1 MNRRDAG
8 TVRERG
14 QRVRYVLSRAKGGDV
29 YTFVSRKSDVQTFTG
44 HPWPKGDGPSESV
57 MFVSKKVAALRADL
71 ETMKREKEEV
81 TALRA
86 ELEKAKKSSARIR
99 REGEAMK
106 QKNEYERL
114 RRERSWGTSF
124 DRQGGDN
131 SAGRRGT
138 AVPTMG
144 PMWPRGVSTAADSEQ
159 SLTYVYRGIVPKLPV
174 ECFPSKY
181 IAWEQRFEFF
191 IAKQDLRRTIAFDAP
206 EIAVISST
214 NNAYVFDQFGEELVL
229 EHRQVWGYI
238 SDATVYAPF
247 ESSLYK
253 CHSISGALRMMR
265 KWHLPLHPAER
276 HLLVAELERVQ
287 LTGDEKSEIVQF
299 ILRQFPER
307 PSHPHALVVGR
318 GCRDGGGAGVGV
330 QRRDNN
336 MASCGGGMP
345 RQQQQP
351 QQYWSRGGAIPQQQ
365 QQQQL
370 QYWSRDGGIPHQ
382 HQRRSHAFP
391 PARQARQPQPLQL
404 LSRRI
409 HTSGG
414 DGEHGRNPLSPPAT
428 EAVPDTSVFPAASSK
443 AVAEAPTSSAGA
455 ASTSVPAAAPA
466 IGGTVF
472 PTTSVG
478 GTARAPASDDGT
490 VALTAASATG
500 GTVPSAAS
508 VGVAPASSAV
518 AAASV
523 ESAVEPAISGTAPSA
538 TSVRGEVGR
547 RESSAGAVPSD
558 AAAEAAPST
567 GGTAAPVESA
577 AWAARKLASAT
588 GSAGDR
594 WPANICGESEAA
606 THPFDPGT
614 VFPPEVRYST
624 HGNISSSNSRGNS
637 SSCSSNDTTSNHDSW
652 WEATYVGALL
662 RPLDP
667 GKGCQRDARI
677 EAIVGLDLP
686 FDRGKT

>member
-1 MNRRDAG
+1 MG
-8 TVRERG
+8 LG
-14 QRVRYVLSRAKGGDV
+14 QQTSVGIMSVL
-29 YTFVSRKSDVQTFTG
+29 
-44 HPWPKGDGPSESV
+44 EEEE
-57 MFVSKKVAALRADL
+57 VAALRADL
-71 ETMKREKEEV
+71 ETMKREKE
-81 TALRA
+81 AAQA
-86 ELEKAKKSSARIR
+86 ELARLQLEKEASDAEN
-99 REGEAMK
+99 REHGM
-106 QKNEYERL
+106 RF

-144 PMWPRGVSTAADSEQ
+144 PMWTRGVRTAADSEQ

-174 ECFPSKY
+174 ECSPSKY
-181 IAWEQRFEFF
+181 IVWEQRFEFF
-191 IAKQDLRRTIAFDAP
+191 IANQGLRHTISLDAP

-214 NNAYVFDQFGEELVL
+214 NNAYLFDQFGEELVL
-229 EHRQVWGYI
+229 QHRQVWGYI

-253 CHSISGALRMMR
+253 CNSISDALRMMR
-265 KWHLPLHPAER
+265 KWHLPLYPAER
-276 HLLVAELERVQ
+276 HLLVAELEKVEFM
-287 LTGDEKSEIVQF
+287 GDKESEIVRF

-318 GCRDGGGAGVGV
+318 GCRDGGAAGVGV

-336 MASCGGGMP
+336 MASRGGGM
-345 RQQQQP
+345 
-351 QQYWSRGGAIPQQQ
+351 PQQQ

-370 QYWSRDGGIPHQ
+370 HYWSRDGGIAHQ

-404 LSRRI
+404 PSRRI

-414 DGEHGRNPLSPPAT
+414 DGEHGRNTLSPTAT

-443 AVAEAPTSSAGA
+443 AVAEAPMSSAGTA
-455 ASTSVPAAAPA
+455 PTSVPAAAPA

-490 VALTAASATG
+490 VESAAESAIS

-508 VGVAPASSAV
+508 V
-518 AAASV
+518 
-523 ESAVEPAISGTAPSA
+523 
-538 TSVRGEVGR
+538 RGEIGR
-547 RESSAGAVPSD
+547 RESFAGVVPSD
-558 AAAEAAPST
+558 VAAEAFL
-567 GGTAAPVESA
+567 
-577 AWAARKLASAT
+577 LA
-588 GSAGDR
+588 
-594 WPANICGESEAA
+594 
-606 THPFDPGT
+606 
-614 VFPPEVRYST
+614 VRYNNSS
-624 HGNISSSNSRGNS
+624 NSSNNIISSSNSRGNS

-652 WEATYVGALL
+652 WEAIYVGALL
-662 RPLDP
+662 RPFDP

-677 EAIVGLDLP
+677 GAILGVDLP
-686 FDRGKT
+686 FDRGKA

>member
-1 MNRRDAG
+1 MG
-8 TVRERG
+8 LG
-14 QRVRYVLSRAKGGDV
+14 Q
-29 YTFVSRKSDVQTFTG
+29 QT
-44 HPWPKGDGPSESV
+44 SV
-57 MFVSKKVAALRADL
+57 GIMFVSEKVAALRADL

-86 ELEKAKKSSARIR
+86 ELEKAKNNLARIR
-99 REGEAMK
+99 REGETMK
-106 QKNEYERL
+106 QKKEYERL
-114 RRERSWGTSF
+114 RRERSWGTFF
-124 DRQGGDN
+124 DRQGFDN
-131 SAGRRGT
+131 SADRRGT

-144 PMWPRGVSTAADSEQ
+144 SMWAHGVSTAADLEQ
-159 SLTYVYRGIVPKLPV
+159 SLTYVSRGIVPKLPV
-174 ECFPSKY
+174 ECSPSEY

-191 IAKQDLRRTIAFDAP
+191 IANQGLRHTISLDAP
-206 EIAVISST
+206 EIAVISCT
-214 NNAYVFDQFGEELVL
+214 NNAYRFGQFGEELVL
-229 EHRQVWGYI
+229 EHRQVWGFI
-238 SDATVYAPF
+238 SDAAVYAPF
-247 ESSLYK
+247 ESSLHK
-253 CHSISGALRMMR
+253 CHSISDALRMMR
-265 KWHLPLHPAER
+265 KWHLPLYPAER

-287 LTGDEKSEIVQF
+287 FMGDEESEIVQF

-318 GCRDGGGAGVGV
+318 GCRDGGAAGVGV

-336 MASCGGGMP
+336 MASRGGGMP

-351 QQYWSRGGAIPQQQ
+351 QQYWSRGGAMPQQQ

-370 QYWSRDGGIPHQ
+370 QNWSRDGGIPHQ
-382 HQRRSHAFP
+382 HQRRSHAFT

-404 LSRRI
+404 PSRRI

-443 AVAEAPTSSAGA
+443 AVAEAPTSAGA
-455 ASTSVPAAAPA
+455 ASTSVLTAAPA
-466 IGGTVF
+466 TGGTVF

-508 VGVAPASSAV
+508 VGGAPASSAV

-523 ESAVEPAISGTAPSA
+523 ESAAEPAISGTVPSA

-547 RESSAGAVPSD
+547 RESSAGGAVPSS
-558 AAAEAAPST
+558 AAAKAAPST
-567 GGTAAPVESA
+567 GDTAAPVEAA

-588 GSAGDR
+588 GSADDR
-594 WPANICGESEAA
+594 WLANICGESEAS

-662 RPLDP
+662 RPFDP
-667 GKGCQRDARI
+667 GKGCQHDARI
-677 EAIVGLDLP
+677 EVILGVDHP
-686 FDRGKT
+686 FDRGKA

>member
-1 MNRRDAG
+1 M
-8 TVRERG
+8 
-14 QRVRYVLSRAKGGDV
+14 
-29 YTFVSRKSDVQTFTG
+29 
-44 HPWPKGDGPSESV
+44 
-57 MFVSKKVAALRADL
+57 
-71 ETMKREKEEV
+71 
-81 TALRA
+81 
-86 ELEKAKKSSARIR
+86 
-99 REGEAMK
+99 
-106 QKNEYERL
+106 
-114 RRERSWGTSF
+114 
-124 DRQGGDN
+124 
-131 SAGRRGT
+131 
-138 AVPTMG
+138 PTMG
-144 PMWPRGVSTAADSEQ
+144 PMWTRGVRTAADSEQ
-159 SLTYVYRGIVPKLPV
+159 SLTYVYRGIVPNLPV
-174 ECFPSKY
+174 ECSPSKY

-191 IAKQDLRRTIAFDAP
+191 IANQGLRHTISFDAP

-214 NNAYVFDQFGEELVL
+214 NNAYLFDQFGEELVL
-229 EHRQVWGYI
+229 QHRQVWGYI

-253 CHSISGALRMMR
+253 CNSISDALRMMR
-265 KWHLPLHPAER
+265 KWHLPLYPAER

-287 LTGDEKSEIVQF
+287 FMGDEESEIVQF

-318 GCRDGGGAGVGV
+318 GCRDGGAAGVGV

-336 MASCGGGMP
+336 MASRGGSMP

-351 QQYWSRGGAIPQQQ
+351 QQYWSRGGAMPQQQ
-365 QQQQL
+365 L
-370 QYWSRDGGIPHQ
+370 HYWSRDGGIAHQ

-404 LSRRI
+404 PSRRI

-414 DGEHGRNPLSPPAT
+414 DGEHGRNTLSPPAT

-443 AVAEAPTSSAGA
+443 AGAEAPTSSAGA
-455 ASTSVPAAAPA
+455 ASTSVLAAAPA
-466 IGGTVF
+466 TGGTVF
-472 PTTSVG
+472 PTTSV

-490 VALTAASATG
+490 VESAAEPAIS

-508 VGVAPASSAV
+508 V
-518 AAASV
+518 
-523 ESAVEPAISGTAPSA
+523 
-538 TSVRGEVGR
+538 RGEIGR
-547 RESSAGAVPSD
+547 RESFAGVVPSN
-558 AAAEAAPST
+558 AAAEAGPST
-567 GGTAAPVESA
+567 GDTAAPVESA

-594 WPANICGESEAA
+594 WVANTCGESGAS

-624 HGNISSSNSRGNS
+624 HGNVSSSSNSRGNS

-662 RPLDP
+662 RPFDP
-667 GKGCQRDARI
+667 GKGCERDARI
-677 EAIVGLDLP
+677 GAILGVDLP
-686 FDRGKT
+686 FDRGKA

>member
-1 MNRRDAG
+1 MG
-8 TVRERG
+8 LG
-14 QRVRYVLSRAKGGDV
+14 QQTSVGIMS
-29 YTFVSRKSDVQTFTG
+29 VS
-44 HPWPKGDGPSESV
+44 EEEE
-57 MFVSKKVAALRADL
+57 VAALRADL
-71 ETMKREKEEV
+71 ETMKREKE
-81 TALRA
+81 AAQA
-86 ELEKAKKSSARIR
+86 ELARVQLEKEASDAEN
-99 REGEAMK
+99 REHWM
-106 QKNEYERL
+106 RF

-144 PMWPRGVSTAADSEQ
+144 PMWTRGVRTAADSEQ

-174 ECFPSKY
+174 ECSPSKY

-191 IAKQDLRRTIAFDAP
+191 IANQGLRHTISLDAP

-214 NNAYVFDQFGEELVL
+214 NNAYLFDQFGEELVL
-229 EHRQVWGYI
+229 QHRQVWGYI

-253 CHSISGALRMMR
+253 CTSISDALRTMR
-265 KWHLPLHPAER
+265 KLHLPLYPAER

-287 LTGDEKSEIVQF
+287 FMGDEESEIVQF

-330 QRRDNN
+330 QRRDTN
-336 MASCGGGMP
+336 MASRGGSMP
-345 RQQQQP
+345 RQQPQP
-351 QQYWSRGGAIPQQQ
+351 QQYWSRGGGMPQQQ
-365 QQQQL
+365 QQHKL

-382 HQRRSHAFP
+382 HQRRSHAFT

-404 LSRRI
+404 PSRRI

-414 DGEHGRNPLSPPAT
+414 DGEHGRNTLSPPAT

-443 AVAEAPTSSAGA
+443 AGAEAPTSSAGA
-455 ASTSVPAAAPA
+455 ASTSVLAAAPA
-466 IGGTVF
+466 TGGTVF
-472 PTTSVG
+472 PTTSV

-490 VALTAASATG
+490 VESAAEPAIS

-508 VGVAPASSAV
+508 V
-518 AAASV
+518 
-523 ESAVEPAISGTAPSA
+523 
-538 TSVRGEVGR
+538 RGEIGR
-547 RESSAGAVPSD
+547 RESFAGVVPSN
-558 AAAEAAPST
+558 AAAEAGPST
-567 GGTAAPVESA
+567 GDTAAPVESA

-594 WPANICGESEAA
+594 WVANTCGESGAS

-614 VFPPEVRYST
+614 VFPPEVCYST
-624 HGNISSSNSRGNS
+624 HSNVSSSSNSRGNN

-662 RPLDP
+662 RPFDP
-667 GKGCQRDARI
+667 GKGCERDARI
-677 EAIVGLDLP
+677 GAILGVDLP
-686 FDRGKT
+686 FDRGKA

>member
-1 MNRRDAG
+1 MA
-8 TVRERG
+8 
-14 QRVRYVLSRAKGGDV
+14 
-29 YTFVSRKSDVQTFTG
+29 
-44 HPWPKGDGPSESV
+44 KGDGPSESS
-57 MFVSKKVAALRADL
+57 MSVSEEIAALRADL
-71 ETMKREKEEV
+71 ERMEKEK
-81 TALRA
+81 
-86 ELEKAKKSSARIR
+86 EL
-99 REGEAMK
+99 
-106 QKNEYERL
+106 QKRKWETEFERL

-131 SAGRRGT
+131 SADQRGT

-144 PMWPRGVSTAADSEQ
+144 SMWTRGVSTAADLEQ

-174 ECFPSKY
+174 ECSLSEY
-181 IAWEQRFEFF
+181 IAWEERFEFF
-191 IAKQDLRRTIAFDAP
+191 IANQGLRHTISLDAP
-206 EIAVISST
+206 EIAVISCT
-214 NNAYVFDQFGEELVL
+214 NNAYHFGQFGEELVL

-238 SDATVYAPF
+238 SDAAVYVPF

-253 CHSISGALRMMR
+253 CHSISDALRMIR
-265 KWHLPLHPAER
+265 KWHLPLYPAER

-287 LTGDEKSEIVQF
+287 FMGDEESEIIQF

-336 MASCGGGMP
+336 MASRGGGMP

-351 QQYWSRGGAIPQQQ
+351 QQYWSRGGAMPQQQ
-365 QQQQL
+365 L
-370 QYWSRDGGIPHQ
+370 HYWSRDGGIAHQ
-382 HQRRSHAFP
+382 HQRRSHSFP

-404 LSRRI
+404 PSRRI

-428 EAVPDTSVFPAASSK
+428 EAVPDTGVFPAASSK
-443 AVAEAPTSSAGA
+443 AVTEAPTSSAGA

-466 IGGTVF
+466 TGGTVF

-508 VGVAPASSAV
+508 VGGAPASSAV

-523 ESAVEPAISGTAPSA
+523 ESAAEPAISGTVPSA
-538 TSVRGEVGR
+538 TSVRGEVER
-547 RESSAGAVPSD
+547 RESSAGAVPSN

-567 GGTAAPVESA
+567 GDTAAPVESA

-588 GSAGDR
+588 GSADDR
-594 WPANICGESEAA
+594 WLANICGESEAS

-614 VFPPEVRYST
+614 VFPPEVRYSS
-624 HGNISSSNSRGNS
+624 HGNISSSNSRGNG
-637 SSCSSNDTTSNHDSW
+637 SSCSSNDTTSNRDSW

-662 RPLDP
+662 RPFDP

-677 EAIVGLDLP
+677 GAILGLDLP
-686 FDRGKT
+686 FDRGKA

>member
-1 MNRRDAG
+1 MG
-8 TVRERG
+8 LG
-14 QRVRYVLSRAKGGDV
+14 QQTSVGIMSVL
-29 YTFVSRKSDVQTFTG
+29 
-44 HPWPKGDGPSESV
+44 EEEE
-57 MFVSKKVAALRADL
+57 VAALRADL
-71 ETMKREKEEV
+71 ETMKREKE
-81 TALRA
+81 AAQA
-86 ELEKAKKSSARIR
+86 ELARVQLEKEASDAEN
-99 REGEAMK
+99 REHGM
-106 QKNEYERL
+106 RF

-144 PMWPRGVSTAADSEQ
+144 PMWTRGVRTAADSEQ

-174 ECFPSKY
+174 ECSPSKY
-181 IAWEQRFEFF
+181 ITWGQRFEFF
-191 IAKQDLRRTIAFDAP
+191 IANQGLRHTISLDAP

-214 NNAYVFDQFGEELVL
+214 NNAYLFDQFGEELVL
-229 EHRQVWGYI
+229 QHRQVWGYI

-253 CHSISGALRMMR
+253 CNSISDTLRMMR
-265 KWHLPLHPAER
+265 KWHLPLYPAER

-287 LTGDEKSEIVQF
+287 FMGDEESEVVQF

-318 GCRDGGGAGVGV
+318 GCRDGGAAGVGV

-336 MASCGGGMP
+336 MASRGGGM
-345 RQQQQP
+345 
-351 QQYWSRGGAIPQQQ
+351 PQQQ

-382 HQRRSHAFP
+382 HQRRSHAFT

-404 LSRRI
+404 PSRRI

-428 EAVPDTSVFPAASSK
+428 EAVPDSSVFPAASSK
-443 AVAEAPTSSAGA
+443 AVAEAPMSSAGT

-472 PTTSVG
+472 LTTSVE

-490 VALTAASATG
+490 VALKAASTTS
-500 GTVPSAAS
+500 GTVPSATPFKGA
-508 VGVAPASSAV
+508 VGA
-518 AAASV
+518 
-523 ESAVEPAISGTAPSA
+523 
-538 TSVRGEVGR
+538 
-547 RESSAGAVPSD
+547 RESSSGAAPSD
-558 AAAEAAPST
+558 VAAEAFL
-567 GGTAAPVESA
+567 
-577 AWAARKLASAT
+577 LA
-588 GSAGDR
+588 
-594 WPANICGESEAA
+594 
-606 THPFDPGT
+606 
-614 VFPPEVRYST
+614 VRYNNSS
-624 HGNISSSNSRGNS
+624 NSSNNIISSSNSRSNS
-637 SSCSSNDTTSNHDSW
+637 NSCSSNDTTSNHDSW

-662 RPLDP
+662 RPFDP
-667 GKGCQRDARI
+667 GKGCERDARI
-677 EAIVGLDLP
+677 GAILGVDLP
-686 FDRGKT
+686 FDRGKA

>member
-1 MNRRDAG
+1 MG
-8 TVRERG
+8 LG
-14 QRVRYVLSRAKGGDV
+14 QQTSVGIMS
-29 YTFVSRKSDVQTFTG
+29 VS
-44 HPWPKGDGPSESV
+44 EEE
-57 MFVSKKVAALRADL
+57 VAALRADL
-71 ETMKREKEEV
+71 ETMKREKE
-81 TALRA
+81 AAQA
-86 ELEKAKKSSARIR
+86 ELARVQLEKEASDAEN
-99 REGEAMK
+99 REHGM
-106 QKNEYERL
+106 RF

-144 PMWPRGVSTAADSEQ
+144 PMWTRGVRTAADSEQ

-174 ECFPSKY
+174 ECSPSKY
-181 IAWEQRFEFF
+181 IAWEQRFEVF
-191 IAKQDLRRTIAFDAP
+191 IANQGLRHTISLDAP

-214 NNAYVFDQFGEELVL
+214 NNAYLFGQFGEELVL

-238 SDATVYAPF
+238 SDAAVYAPF
-247 ESSLYK
+247 ESSLHN
-253 CHSISGALRMMR
+253 CHSISDALRMMR
-265 KWHLPLHPAER
+265 KWHLPLYPAER

-287 LTGDEKSEIVQF
+287 FMGDEESEIFQF

-318 GCRDGGGAGVGV
+318 GCRDGGAAGVGV

-336 MASCGGGMP
+336 TASRGGGM
-345 RQQQQP
+345 
-351 QQYWSRGGAIPQQQ
+351 PQQQ

-382 HQRRSHAFP
+382 HQRRSHAFT

-404 LSRRI
+404 PSRRI

-443 AVAEAPTSSAGA
+443 AVAEAPMSSAGA

-478 GTARAPASDDGT
+478 AAARAPASDDGT
-490 VALTAASATG
+490 VA
-500 GTVPSAAS
+500 SAA
-508 VGVAPASSAV
+508 
-518 AAASV
+518 
-523 ESAVEPAISGTAPSA
+523 EPAISGTVPSA
-538 TSVRGEVGR
+538 TSVRGEAGR
-547 RESSAGAVPSD
+547 RESSAGAVPSN

-567 GGTAAPVESA
+567 GDTAAPVESA

-594 WPANICGESEAA
+594 WVANICDERGAS

-637 SSCSSNDTTSNHDSW
+637 SSYSSNDTTSNHDSW

-662 RPLDP
+662 RPFDP

-677 EAIVGLDLP
+677 GAILGVDLP
-686 FDRGKT
+686 FDRGKA

>member
-1 MNRRDAG
+1 
-8 TVRERG
+8 
-14 QRVRYVLSRAKGGDV
+14 
-29 YTFVSRKSDVQTFTG
+29 
-44 HPWPKGDGPSESV
+44 
-57 MFVSKKVAALRADL
+57 
-71 ETMKREKEEV
+71 MKQEKEF
-81 TALRA
+81 
-86 ELEKAKKSSARIR
+86 
-99 REGEAMK
+99 
-106 QKNEYERL
+106 ERL

-124 DRQGGDN
+124 DRQVGDN
-131 SAGRRGT
+131 SADRRGT

-144 PMWPRGVSTAADSEQ
+144 IVWPRGVSTAADSEQ
-159 SLTYVYRGIVPKLPV
+159 SLTYVNRGIVPKLPV
-174 ECFPSKY
+174 ECSPSEY
-181 IAWEQRFEFF
+181 IAWEERFEFF
-191 IAKQDLRRTIAFDAP
+191 IANQGLRHTISLDAP

-214 NNAYVFDQFGEELVL
+214 NNAYLFGQFGEKLVL

-238 SDATVYAPF
+238 SDAAVYAPF

-265 KWHLPLHPAER
+265 KWHLPLYPAER

-287 LTGDEKSEIVQF
+287 FMGDEESEIVKF

-307 PSHPHALVVGR
+307 PSHPRALVVGR
-318 GCRDGGGAGVGV
+318 GCRDGGAAGVGV
-330 QRRDNN
+330 QRRDNS
-336 MASCGGGMP
+336 MASRGGGMP

-351 QQYWSRGGAIPQQQ
+351 QQYWSRGGAMPQQQ
-365 QQQQL
+365 L
-370 QYWSRDGGIPHQ
+370 HYWSRDGGIAHQ
-382 HQRRSHAFP
+382 HQRRSNAFP

-404 LSRRI
+404 PSRRI

-443 AVAEAPTSSAGA
+443 AVAEAPTSSAGT

-466 IGGTVF
+466 TGGTVS

-508 VGVAPASSAV
+508 VGGAPASSAV

-523 ESAVEPAISGTAPSA
+523 ESAAEPAISGTVPSA
-538 TSVRGEVGR
+538 TSIRGEVGR
-547 RESSAGAVPSD
+547 RESSVGAVPSN

-567 GGTAAPVESA
+567 GDTAAPVESA

-588 GSAGDR
+588 GSADDR
-594 WPANICGESEAA
+594 WLANICGESEAF

-652 WEATYVGALL
+652 WETTYVGALL
-662 RPLDP
+662 RPFDP

-677 EAIVGLDLP
+677 GAILGLDLP

>member
-1 MNRRDAG
+1 MG
-8 TVRERG
+8 LG
-14 QRVRYVLSRAKGGDV
+14 QQTSVGIMS
-29 YTFVSRKSDVQTFTG
+29 VS
-44 HPWPKGDGPSESV
+44 EEE
-57 MFVSKKVAALRADL
+57 VAALRADL
-71 ETMKREKEEV
+71 ETMKREKE
-81 TALRA
+81 AAQA
-86 ELEKAKKSSARIR
+86 ELARVQLEKEASDAEN
-99 REGEAMK
+99 REHGM
-106 QKNEYERL
+106 RF

-144 PMWPRGVSTAADSEQ
+144 PMWTRGVRTAADSEQ

-174 ECFPSKY
+174 ECSPSKY

-191 IAKQDLRRTIAFDAP
+191 IANQGLRHTISLDAP
-206 EIAVISST
+206 EIAVISCT
-214 NNAYVFDQFGEELVL
+214 NNGYLFDQFGEELVL
-229 EHRQVWGYI
+229 QHRQVWGYI

-253 CHSISGALRMMR
+253 CNSISDALRMMR
-265 KWHLPLHPAER
+265 KWHLPLYPAER

-287 LTGDEKSEIVQF
+287 FMGDEESEIVQF

-318 GCRDGGGAGVGV
+318 GCRDGGAAGVGV

-336 MASCGGGMP
+336 MASRGGSMP

-351 QQYWSRGGAIPQQQ
+351 QQYWSRGGAMPQQQ
-365 QQQQL
+365 L
-370 QYWSRDGGIPHQ
+370 HYWSRDGGIAHQ

-404 LSRRI
+404 PSRRI

-428 EAVPDTSVFPAASSK
+428 KAVPDSSVFPAASSK
-443 AVAEAPTSSAGA
+443 AVAEAPMSSAGT

-490 VALTAASATG
+490 VALKAASTAS
-500 GTVPSAAS
+500 GTVPSATPFKGA
-508 VGVAPASSAV
+508 VGA
-518 AAASV
+518 
-523 ESAVEPAISGTAPSA
+523 
-538 TSVRGEVGR
+538 
-547 RESSAGAVPSD
+547 RESSSGAAPSD
-558 AAAEAAPST
+558 VAAEAFL
-567 GGTAAPVESA
+567 
-577 AWAARKLASAT
+577 LA
-588 GSAGDR
+588 
-594 WPANICGESEAA
+594 
-606 THPFDPGT
+606 
-614 VFPPEVRYST
+614 VRYNNSS
-624 HGNISSSNSRGNS
+624 NSSNNIISSSNSRSNS
-637 SSCSSNDTTSNHDSW
+637 NSCSSNDTTSNHDSW

-662 RPLDP
+662 RPFNP
-667 GKGCQRDARI
+667 GKGCERDARI
-677 EAIVGLDLP
+677 GAILGVDLP
-686 FDRGKT
+686 FDRGKA

>member
-1 MNRRDAG
+1 MG
-8 TVRERG
+8 LG
-14 QRVRYVLSRAKGGDV
+14 QQTSVGIMSVL
-29 YTFVSRKSDVQTFTG
+29 
-44 HPWPKGDGPSESV
+44 EEEE
-57 MFVSKKVAALRADL
+57 VAALRADL
-71 ETMKREKEEV
+71 ETMKREKE
-81 TALRA
+81 AAQA
-86 ELEKAKKSSARIR
+86 ELARVQLEKEASGAEN
-99 REGEAMK
+99 REHGM
-106 QKNEYERL
+106 RF

-144 PMWPRGVSTAADSEQ
+144 SMWTRGVRTAADSEQ

-174 ECFPSKY
+174 ECSPSKY
-181 IAWEQRFEFF
+181 IAREQRFEFF
-191 IAKQDLRRTIAFDAP
+191 IANQGLRHTISLDAP

-214 NNAYVFDQFGEELVL
+214 NNAYLFDQFGEELVL
-229 EHRQVWGYI
+229 QHRLVWGYI

-253 CHSISGALRMMR
+253 CNSISDALRMMR
-265 KWHLPLHPAER
+265 KWHLPLYPAER

-287 LTGDEKSEIVQF
+287 FMGDEESEIVQF
-299 ILRQFPER
+299 MLRQFPER

-336 MASCGGGMP
+336 MASRGGSMP

-351 QQYWSRGGAIPQQQ
+351 QQYWSRCGAMPQQQ
-365 QQQQL
+365 L
-370 QYWSRDGGIPHQ
+370 HYWSRDGGIAHQ

-404 LSRRI
+404 PSRRI

-414 DGEHGRNPLSPPAT
+414 DGEHGRNTLSPPAT

-443 AVAEAPTSSAGA
+443 AVAEAPMSSAGT

-490 VALTAASATG
+490 VALKAASTAS
-500 GTVPSAAS
+500 GTVPSATPFKGA
-508 VGVAPASSAV
+508 VGA
-518 AAASV
+518 
-523 ESAVEPAISGTAPSA
+523 
-538 TSVRGEVGR
+538 
-547 RESSAGAVPSD
+547 RESSSGAAPSD
-558 AAAEAAPST
+558 VAAEAFL
-567 GGTAAPVESA
+567 
-577 AWAARKLASAT
+577 LA
-588 GSAGDR
+588 
-594 WPANICGESEAA
+594 
-606 THPFDPGT
+606 
-614 VFPPEVRYST
+614 VRYNNSSNSSNNT
-624 HGNISSSNSRGNS
+624 ISSSNSRSNS
-637 SSCSSNDTTSNHDSW
+637 NSCSSNDTTSNHDSW

-662 RPLDP
+662 RPFDP
-667 GKGCQRDARI
+667 GKGCERDARI
-677 EAIVGLDLP
+677 GAILGVDLP
-686 FDRGKT
+686 FDRGKA

>member
-1 MNRRDAG
+1 MG
-8 TVRERG
+8 LG
-14 QRVRYVLSRAKGGDV
+14 QQTSVGIMS
-29 YTFVSRKSDVQTFTG
+29 VS
-44 HPWPKGDGPSESV
+44 EEEEI
-57 MFVSKKVAALRADL
+57 AALRADL

-81 TALRA
+81 TVLRA
-86 ELEKAKKSSARIR
+86 ELEKAKENLARIR
-99 REGEAMK
+99 REGETMK
-106 QKNEYERL
+106 QKNEYEWL

-144 PMWPRGVSTAADSEQ
+144 PMWTRGMRTAADSEQ

-174 ECFPSKY
+174 ECSPSKY
-181 IAWEQRFEFF
+181 IAWEQRFESF
-191 IAKQDLRRTIAFDAP
+191 IANQGLRHTISLDAP

-214 NNAYVFDQFGEELVL
+214 NNAYLFDQFGEELVL
-229 EHRQVWGYI
+229 EHKQVWGYI

-247 ESSLYK
+247 ESTLYK

-265 KWHLPLHPAER
+265 KWHLPLYPAER

-287 LTGDEKSEIVQF
+287 LMGDEKSEIVQF

-318 GCRDGGGAGVGV
+318 GCRDGGAAGVGV

-351 QQYWSRGGAIPQQQ
+351 QQYWSRGGAMPQQQ
-365 QQQQL
+365 L
-370 QYWSRDGGIPHQ
+370 HYWSRDGGIAHQ
-382 HQRRSHAFP
+382 HQRRSNAFP

-404 LSRRI
+404 PSRRI

-443 AVAEAPTSSAGA
+443 AVAEAPMSSAGA

-478 GTARAPASDDGT
+478 GAARAPASDDGT
-490 VALTAASATG
+490 VASAAEPAIG
-500 GTVPSAAS
+500 GTV
-508 VGVAPASSAV
+508 
-518 AAASV
+518 
-523 ESAVEPAISGTAPSA
+523 PSA
-538 TSVRGEVGR
+538 TSVRGEAGR
-547 RESSAGAVPSD
+547 RESPAGAVPSN

-567 GGTAAPVESA
+567 GDTAAPVESA
-577 AWAARKLASAT
+577 AWAARKPASAT

-594 WPANICGESEAA
+594 WVANICGESGAS

-624 HGNISSSNSRGNS
+624 HGNISSSNSRSNSRGNS
-637 SSCSSNDTTSNHDSW
+637 SSYSRNDTTSNRDSW

-662 RPLDP
+662 RPFDP
-667 GKGCQRDARI
+667 GKGCQRDARKG
-677 EAIVGLDLP
+677 AILGLDLP
-686 FDRGKT
+686 FDRGKA

>member
-1 MNRRDAG
+1 MG
-8 TVRERG
+8 LG
-14 QRVRYVLSRAKGGDV
+14 QQTSVGIMSVL
-29 YTFVSRKSDVQTFTG
+29 
-44 HPWPKGDGPSESV
+44 EEEE
-57 MFVSKKVAALRADL
+57 VAALRADL
-71 ETMKREKEEV
+71 ETMKREKE
-81 TALRA
+81 AAQA
-86 ELEKAKKSSARIR
+86 ELARVQLEKEASDAEN
-99 REGEAMK
+99 REHGM
-106 QKNEYERL
+106 RF

-144 PMWPRGVSTAADSEQ
+144 SMWTRGVRTAADSEQ

-174 ECFPSKY
+174 ECSPSKY

-191 IAKQDLRRTIAFDAP
+191 IANQGLRHTISLDAP

-214 NNAYVFDQFGEELVL
+214 NNAYLFDQFGEELVL
-229 EHRQVWGYI
+229 QHRQVWGYI

-253 CHSISGALRMMR
+253 CNSISDALRMMR
-265 KWHLPLHPAER
+265 KWHLPLYPAER

-287 LTGDEKSEIVQF
+287 FMGDEESEIVQF
-299 ILRQFPER
+299 MLRQFPER

-336 MASCGGGMP
+336 MASRGGSMP

-351 QQYWSRGGAIPQQQ
+351 QQYWSRCGAMPQQQ
-365 QQQQL
+365 L
-370 QYWSRDGGIPHQ
+370 HYWSRDGGIAHQ

-404 LSRRI
+404 PSRRI

-414 DGEHGRNPLSPPAT
+414 DGEHGRNTLSPPAT

-443 AVAEAPTSSAGA
+443 AVAEAPMSSAGT

-472 PTTSVG
+472 LTTSVG

-490 VALTAASATG
+490 VALKAASTAS
-500 GTVPSAAS
+500 GTVPSATPFKGA
-508 VGVAPASSAV
+508 VGA
-518 AAASV
+518 
-523 ESAVEPAISGTAPSA
+523 
-538 TSVRGEVGR
+538 
-547 RESSAGAVPSD
+547 RESSSGAAPSD
-558 AAAEAAPST
+558 VAAEAFL
-567 GGTAAPVESA
+567 
-577 AWAARKLASAT
+577 LA
-588 GSAGDR
+588 
-594 WPANICGESEAA
+594 
-606 THPFDPGT
+606 
-614 VFPPEVRYST
+614 VRYNNSSNSSNNT
-624 HGNISSSNSRGNS
+624 ISSSNSRSNS
-637 SSCSSNDTTSNHDSW
+637 NSCSSNDTTSNHDSW

-662 RPLDP
+662 RPFDP
-667 GKGCQRDARI
+667 GKGCERDARI
-677 EAIVGLDLP
+677 GAILGVDLP
-686 FDRGKT
+686 FDRGKA

>member
-1 MNRRDAG
+1 MG
-8 TVRERG
+8 LG
-14 QRVRYVLSRAKGGDV
+14 QQTSVGIMSVL
-29 YTFVSRKSDVQTFTG
+29 
-44 HPWPKGDGPSESV
+44 EEEE
-57 MFVSKKVAALRADL
+57 VAALRADL
-71 ETMKREKEEV
+71 ETMKREKE
-81 TALRA
+81 AAQA
-86 ELEKAKKSSARIR
+86 ELARVQLEKEASDAEN
-99 REGEAMK
+99 REHGM
-106 QKNEYERL
+106 RF

-124 DRQGGDN
+124 DRKGGDN

-144 PMWPRGVSTAADSEQ
+144 PMWTRGVRTAADSEQ

-174 ECFPSKY
+174 ECSPSKY

-191 IAKQDLRRTIAFDAP
+191 IANQGLRHTISLDAP

-214 NNAYVFDQFGEELVL
+214 NNAYLFDQFGEELVL
-229 EHRQVWGYI
+229 QHRQVWGYI

-253 CHSISGALRMMR
+253 CNSISDALRMMR
-265 KWHLPLHPAER
+265 KWHLPLYPAER

-287 LTGDEKSEIVQF
+287 FMGDEESEIVQF

-318 GCRDGGGAGVGV
+318 GCRDGGAAGVGV

-336 MASCGGGMP
+336 MASRGGGM
-345 RQQQQP
+345 
-351 QQYWSRGGAIPQQQ
+351 PQQQ

-382 HQRRSHAFP
+382 HQRRSHAFT

-404 LSRRI
+404 PSRRI

-428 EAVPDTSVFPAASSK
+428 EAVPDSSVFPAVSSK
-443 AVAEAPTSSAGA
+443 AVAEAPMSSAGT
-455 ASTSVPAAAPA
+455 ASTPVPAAAPAIAARQARQPQPLQLPSRRIHTSGGDGEHGRNPLSPPATEAVPDSSVFPAVSSKAVAEAPMSSAGTASTPVPAAAPA

-472 PTTSVG
+472 PTTSVE

-490 VALTAASATG
+490 VALKAASTTS
-500 GTVPSAAS
+500 GTVPSATPFKGA
-508 VGVAPASSAV
+508 VGA
-518 AAASV
+518 
-523 ESAVEPAISGTAPSA
+523 
-538 TSVRGEVGR
+538 
-547 RESSAGAVPSD
+547 RESSSGAAPSD
-558 AAAEAAPST
+558 VAAEAFL
-567 GGTAAPVESA
+567 
-577 AWAARKLASAT
+577 LA
-588 GSAGDR
+588 
-594 WPANICGESEAA
+594 
-606 THPFDPGT
+606 
-614 VFPPEVRYST
+614 VRYNNSS
-624 HGNISSSNSRGNS
+624 NSSNNSSSSSNSRSNS
-637 SSCSSNDTTSNHDSW
+637 NSCSSNDTTSNHDSW

-662 RPLDP
+662 RPFDP

-677 EAIVGLDLP
+677 GAILGVDLP
-686 FDRGKT
+686 FDRGKA